1 MNNSGILITGG
12 AGFIGCEM
20 SAALGGRF
28 DRIVAVDNLHPQIH
42 PSRQRPDTLASHV
55 ELKIADVRDAAN
67 WADLLKDFRPSIVIH
82 LAAETGTGQSLVE
95 STRHASVNVVGTAK
109 MLDAFS
115 TIGYKP
121 DHILL
126 ASSRAVYGEGAWATH
141 TGTLFYPLRRSN
153 AQLSSQ
159 TWGFMDEAHIAATPL
174 PHRAASV
181 MPNPSSIYGSTKLA
195 QENILSAWTS
205 AMGVPL
211 SILRFQNVYGPGQS
225 PFNAYTGIITLFHR
239 QAYAGKTIEVYEDGN
254 IGRDFVLV
262 SDVVDVCI
270 AALKNVPTGVRI
282 LDVGMGKV
290 TAILEAAQTV
300 ARIHNAPEPRVCGKF
315 RDGDIRWA
323 VSDMQDTTA
332 ELGVTPKIDFEKG
345 CRMVGDWLVERG
357 YM

>member
-1 MNNSGILITGG
+1 LKNSGVLITGG

-20 SAALGGRF
+20 SKALRESFGRV
-28 DRIVAVDNLHPQIH
+28 VAFDNLHPQIH
-42 PSRQRPDTLASHV
+42 PSCERPDALPAHV
-55 ELKIADVRDAAN
+55 ELKIADVRDAAS
-67 WADLLKDFRPSIVIH
+67 WAELFQDFRPSIVIH

-95 STRHASVNVVGTAK
+95 STRHASVNVVGTAE

-115 TIGYKP
+115 NIGFKP

-126 ASSRAVYGEGAWATH
+126 ASSRAVYGEGAWTSNDKHA
-141 TGTLFYPLRRSN
+141 FYPLRRSN
-153 AQLSSQ
+153 AQLSSGA
-159 TWGFMDEAHIAATPL
+159 WGFENAQGKSASPL
-174 PHRAASV
+174 AHRAASV
-181 MPNPSSIYGSTKLA
+181 MPNPSSIYGATKLA

-239 QAYAGKTIEVYEDGN
+239 QAHAGKTIEVYEDGN

-270 AALKNVPTGVRI
+270 AALKRIPTGVRI

-290 TAILEAAQTV
+290 TTILEAAKIV
-300 ARIHNAPEPRVCGKF
+300 ARIHNAPEPKICGKF

-332 ELGVTPKIDFEKG
+332 ELGVTPRIDFEKG
-345 CRMVGDWLVERG
+345 CRMVGEWLVERG